1 MDPAGE
7 RPAEVARIVSLFG
20 LALGLLVAVAV
31 VGMFGLGFGFF
42 AVAIGSALLFL
53 FAAART

>member
-1 MDPAGE
+1 
-7 RPAEVARIVSLFG
+7 
-20 LALGLLVAVAV
+20 VAV